1 MNQNDTGAPPSV
13 VILNLV
19 TGVWAA
25 QAAATAARLGVPDQL
40 ASGPKTADELAP
52 LVQANPA
59 ALYRLLRA
67 LASTGVLAAAAG
79 GRFALTPV
87 GECLRSDV
95 PGSMRA
101 FLLAETAPGH
111 WLPWGRLEESVRSG
125 APATQAALGTTI
137 WKYYESQKQEAL
149 DFSSAMAG
157 ITAMGIQ
164 AVLAA
169 YSFAGASRVV
179 DVGGAHGSVLAAVLQ
194 AVPGARGV
202 LFDLP
207 HVVAGAGPA
216 LEAAGVAARVERVGG
231 SFFESVPEGGDV
243 YLLKHILH
251 DWNDEECVRILRG
264 VAGRMAPD
272 GRVVVIEMPIVD
284 GGPPSPAPLLD
295 VNMLVMLTGKE
306 RTPEEYAALFAASGL
321 RLASMTATLSPFAV
335 LEARR
340 A

>member
-1 MNQNDTGAPPSV
+1 MNQNDTGAPPSAT
-13 VILNLV
+13 ILDLV

-52 LVQANPA
+52 LVDAHPG

-67 LASTGVLAAAAG
+67 LASTGVLATAPG

-87 GECLRSDV
+87 GECLRSEV

-101 FLLAETAPGH
+101 FLVAETAPGH

-125 APATQAALGTTI
+125 SPATQAALGTSI
-137 WKYYESQKQEAL
+137 WEYYESHREEAL
-149 DFSSAMAG
+149 DFSAAMAG

-169 YSFAGASRVV
+169 YSFAGAERIV
-179 DVGGAHGSVLAAVLQ
+179 DVGGAHGSVLAAVLK

-207 HVVAGAGPA
+207 HVVAAAGPA
-216 LEAAGVAARVERVGG
+216 LEAAGVAGRVERVGG
-231 SFFESVPEGGDV
+231 SFFENVPEGGDV
-243 YLLKHILH
+243 YIMKHILH
-251 DWNDEECVRILRG
+251 DWNDEECVRLLRG
-264 VAGRMAPD
+264 VAGRMAPN
-272 GRVVVIEMPIVD
+272 GRVVAIEMPIVD

-306 RTPEEYAALFAASGL
+306 RTPDEYAALFAASGL
-321 RLASMTATLSPFAV
+321 KLTSVTPTASPFAV